1 MLESLLAFFH
11 IAAFVAWVALAASQ
25 VALCRAEWLN
35 EAALRRMA
43 RLDALLWGAAVLV
56 LVSGLLRV
64 YLGKFGADFYW
75 ANWLLHLK
83 LTLFA
88 VVLALQALV
97 TWRLSRW
104 RAVLPALPNAVQV
117 RAVRVLWLA
126 ATSIMVLLPLV
137 GVFMARGFG
146 ARG

>member
-11 IAAFVAWVALAASQ
+11 IAAFVAWVAFAASQ

-35 EAALRRMA
+35 EAALRRLS

-56 LVSGLLRV
+56 LASGLLRV

-75 ANWLLHLK
+75 GNWLLHLK

-88 VVLALQALV
+88 VVLVLQALV

-104 RAVLPALPNAVQV
+104 RAVLPQAGGARV
-117 RAVRVLWLA
+117 VRVLLLA
-126 ATSIMVLLPLV
+126 AMSIMVLLPLA
-137 GVFMARGFG
+137 GAFMARGFG
-146 ARG
+146 AIG